1 MEIRQLK
8 AFLVIAETQTF
19 TAGAR
24 RLNITQA
31 AISMQIRQLEDEL
44 GIQLFTR
51 TPRKVIITEAG
62 QVLLERARTI
72 LNEHDGAICQIAE
85 IAGGEYGRLRIGTAS
100 GMFASN
106 QLPSIIHEIKRL
118 KPKID
123 LTVNSG
129 TSHEL
134 VERIMNGDIDSAFVS
149 LPVDNLNIQT
159 MTLFAD
165 ELVAIAH
172 PKHHLAHERQM
183 TAAVLARKYAQL
195 GRKTLLVD
203 ADLRKPSLA
212 RLFNAKRTDIGFAE
226 VLLGDVDFHAALLK
240 DTPENLDVLPVG
252 AIPANPVDILSSQAL
267 EDFVDRVR
275 KQYSLVIFDTP
286 PTMGLADAPL
296 LARIVDATV
305 FIVEANRAHYGQAKT
320 AIRRLRGATS
330 HVAGVVLTK
339 YRAADAGMA
348 YDYQYQY
355 YAYGNKAKG

>member
-183 TAAVLARKYAQL
+183 TAAVLAQEELIL
-195 GRKTLLVD
+195 GEQGGNTRRMIDEYFAAAGERPKIIMELARQESINQMVANGLGVGLAGQKQVARDVRDGRLITWALKGTSIKWELG
-203 ADLRKPSLA
+203 LA
-212 RLFNAKRTDIGFAE
+212 RLRGGHFSPIAKEFERLCKESFADRE
-226 VLLGDVDFHAALLK
+226 KELK
-240 DTPENLDVLPVG
+240 
-252 AIPANPVDILSSQAL
+252 A
-267 EDFVDRVR
+267 R
-275 KQYSLVIFDTP
+275 K
-286 PTMGLADAPL
+286 
-296 LARIVDATV
+296 
-305 FIVEANRAHYGQAKT
+305 
-320 AIRRLRGATS
+320 
-330 HVAGVVLTK
+330 
-339 YRAADAGMA
+339 
-348 YDYQYQY
+348 
-355 YAYGNKAKG
+355 